1 MKRFIIISALLV
13 VIVGVMLYFMPQSFD
28 KVVARYAPS
37 NATVTL
43 YCRETSLNCIDMG
56 MGKKVVCTFS
66 DYSQTLAHCSQLD
79 GFSVSFDGSF
89 ADVQNLLNKLD
100 VTVIDT
106 QQLDG
111 VTVICGVTRR
121 IRNGVFV
128 GGKYVNV
135 QIAYNRGAVTI
146 GSPLILGDY

>member
-1 MKRFIIISALLV
+1 MKRFIVISALVV

-28 KVVARYAPS
+28 KVIARYTPS
-37 NATVTL
+37 NAAVTL
-43 YCRETSLNCIDMG
+43 YCRETSLSCVDMG
-56 MGKKVVCTFS
+56 MGRKVVCTFS
-66 DYSQTLAHCSQLD
+66 NYSQTLARCSQID

-100 VTVIDT
+100 ITVIDT

-128 GGKYVNV
+128 GGEYV
-135 QIAYNRGAVTI
+135 Y
-146 GSPLILGDY
+146 